1 MDKKK
6 PFYIYKFILNIFFLL
21 ALNTF
26 VFSQCPVT
34 PNFNYI
40 QYCDSVQFQD
50 SSYVNGIGLITYWH
64 WDFDDGDTS
73 NLQNPSH
80 TYSINNIYYVILT
93 VTDSSGCDTSITK
106 PVSVY
111 LPASDFTFNIGCLH
125 DTTFFI
131 DESQHNADSLISWY
145 WDFDDGGNSTLQN
158 PFHIYN
164 TADTFN
170 VSLSV
175 ANNYG
180 CFDTISKDVIID
192 PLPQAGF
199 FADTVCFGIPTTFT
213 DTSQSFGSTINY
225 WLWNFGDP
233 ASGVNN
239 TSALQNPTHLFTESG
254 VFNVKLI
261 IKTKDGCSDSITKPV
276 LVNPLPVA
284 NFTYSG
290 TCLGNITHFFDN
302 SNGSGSNIISWS
314 WEFGDGNTSTSQN
327 PSNLYNSPGIYN
339 VKLTVENANLCIDD
353 TIIDVTIDPL
363 PVADFTFNIGCLHD
377 TTFFIDESQHNA
389 DSLISW
395 YWDFDDGG
403 NSTLQN
409 PFHIYNT
416 ADTFNVSLS
425 VANNYGCFDTI
436 SKDVIID
443 PLPQAGFFAD
453 TVCFGIPTTF
463 TDTSQSFGSTINY
476 WLWNFG
482 DPASG
487 VNNTSALQNPT
498 HLFTESGVFNVKLII
513 KTKDGCSDS
522 ITKPVLVNPLPV
534 ANFTYSGT
542 CLGNITH
549 FFDNSNGS
557 GSNIISW
564 SWEFGD
570 GNTSTSQNPSNL
582 YNSPGIYNVKLIVEN
597 ANLCVDD
604 TIIDITIDSLP
615 VADFI
620 YTPACLGKKTYFT
633 DISIPNA
640 DSITSWLWNIDG
652 YINYT
657 KQHIDHIFYEIGE
670 HFVILS
676 VINSNGCD
684 DFKIDTIIVDYPPIA
699 NFHTDETC
707 FKDSTYFTD
716 DTQTQGVP
724 IASWLWDF
732 DDGNTS
738 SEQDP
743 VHLYSNPGIF
753 YVDLTV
759 ENTHG
764 CQDDIT
770 KPIMV
775 DSLPEAEFGFQNVAL
790 GLPTPF
796 QDESLPH
803 GSPIV
808 SRQWDLGDGNTSN
821 NITFTHLYDSA
832 GIYTVK
838 LLIEDA
844 NGCRDSIHHYVL
856 VSELPLANFV
866 VDSTTYN
873 LRIFF
878 ADSSKPSFG
887 TIINQWYW
895 EFGDTASTSNTS
907 TSQNPSH
914 KFTAPGYYDVSL
926 TITDSNGGI
935 EDTTK
940 TIFVDFAIVALYNYD
955 NVCYGYPTYFYDFSY
970 GSVFVN
976 IENWYWDFGDGDTLH
991 YTEKIDTLTHL
1002 YDTSGVYTV
1011 ELIISANYDEIQI
1024 YDTLTKD
1031 VINYFIKE

>member
-158 PFHIYN
+158 PSHIYN

-180 CFDTISKDVIID
+180 CFDTTSKNVIID

-199 FADTVCFGIPTTFT
+199 FSDTVCFGIPTAFT
-213 DTSQSFGSTINY
+213 DTSQGFGNTINY

-239 TSALQNPTHLFTESG
+239 TSTLQNPTHLFTESG

-261 IKTKDGCSDSITKPV
+261 IKTKYGCSDSITKPV

-284 NFTYSG
+284 NFTY
-290 TCLGNITHFFDN
+290 L
-302 SNGSGSNIISWS
+302 
-314 WEFGDGNTSTSQN
+314 
-327 PSNLYNSPGIYN
+327 
-339 VKLTVENANLCIDD
+339 
-353 TIIDVTIDPL
+353 
-363 PVADFTFNIGCLHD
+363 
-377 TTFFIDESQHNA
+377 
-389 DSLISW
+389 
-395 YWDFDDGG
+395 
-403 NSTLQN
+403 
-409 PFHIYNT
+409 
-416 ADTFNVSLS
+416 
-425 VANNYGCFDTI
+425 
-436 SKDVIID
+436 
-443 PLPQAGFFAD
+443 
-453 TVCFGIPTTF
+453 
-463 TDTSQSFGSTINY
+463 
-476 WLWNFG
+476 
-482 DPASG
+482 
-487 VNNTSALQNPT
+487 
-498 HLFTESGVFNVKLII
+498 
-513 KTKDGCSDS
+513 
-522 ITKPVLVNPLPV
+522 
-534 ANFTYSGT
+534 GT

-1031 VINYFIKE
+1031 VIVHPTPTAYFDSTMAVCEGSNIYFKDLSHANGDTITAWLWDFGDNHTSTLKNPSHLYSTIGIYDVKLTVTNSCGCSDTIVQPVIVSSIPEADFEFYNACVDDPTFFIAIDSTQTIIDSCFW